1 MELRKDWNFRND
13 IAIDLEKKATLIYK
27 NFEKIELLRNS
38 IFSADNIS
46 AYSFVEVMSIVLI
59 SRTNFKDEQD
69 LINNFIKKAYLYA
82 GKSSYE
88 IDPHNAQSLYDEFI
102 KIYNSL
108 NIPPAKAKAVRR
120 PF

>member
-1 MELRKDWNFRND
+1 MNLQNSWNFRND
-13 IAIDLEKKATLIYK
+13 IALDLQKKAFLIYRT
-27 NFEKIELLRNS
+27 FSQVGLCEQS
-38 IFSADNIS
+38 IFSINNIEKF
-46 AYSFVEVMSIVLI
+46 SFVEVMITILRARTSFSIKYEPV
-59 SRTNFKDEQD
+59 
-69 LINNFIKKAYLYA
+69 NNFIKKTYLYA